1 MTNYKLTIQYV
12 GTRYDGW
19 QRQGNTDNTIQGKL
33 ETLLSRLFG
42 FPVEIIGSGRTD
54 AGAHAYGQVANFR
67 VPVDLPEQEVLE
79 YMNQYLPKDIA
90 VSSVEKVDERFH
102 SRFNVKRK
110 TYQYRIWNSCISN
123 VFEKNFVYEMT
134 DALDVDRMKEAAI
147 YLIGEHDFKAF
158 CSNKRMKKSTVRTIY
173 EINIEEL
180 EPEIRITITGNG
192 FLYNMVR
199 IIVGTLLEIGMGE
212 KKPSDVPA
220 MLAGKDRRTTG
231 YTVPPSG
238 LMLMEVEY

>member
-54 AGAHAYGQVANFR
+54 AGAHAFGQVANFHI
-67 VPVDLPEQEVLE
+67 PVDMSTQEILE

-90 VSSVEKVDERFH
+90 VSSVEKVDDRFH

-110 TYQYRIWNSCISN
+110 TYQYRIWNSYISN
-123 VFEKNFVYEMT
+123 VFEKNFVYEVT
-134 DALDVDRMKEAAI
+134 DTLDVDRMKEAAL

>member
-231 YTVPPSG
+231 YTVPPNG

>member
-1 MTNYKLTIQYV
+1 MANYKLTIQYV
-12 GTRYDGW
+12 GTKYDGW
-19 QRQGNTDNTIQGKL
+19 QRQGNTENTIQGKL
-33 ETLLSRLFG
+33 ESILGRLFTV
-42 FPVEIIGSGRTD
+42 PIEIIGSGRTD
-54 AGAHAYGQVANFR
+54 AGAHAFGQIANFH
-67 VPVDLPEQEVLE
+67 VPIEMDPNEILE

-90 VSSVEKVDERFH
+90 VSQVERVSDRFH
-102 SRFNVKRK
+102 SRFNVKCK

-123 VFEKNFVYEMT
+123 VFEKNFVYEVREP
-134 DALDVDRMKEAAI
+134 LNIDRMKEAAL
-147 YLIGEHDFKAF
+147 YFIGEHDFKAF

-199 IIVGTLLEIGMGE
+199 IIVGTLIEIGMGE
-212 KKPSDVPA
+212 RLPSDIPA
-220 MLAGKDRRTTG
+220 MLAGKDRRNAGFTA
-231 YTVPPSG
+231 PPGG

>member
-54 AGAHAYGQVANFR
+54 AGAHAFGQVANFH
-67 VPVDLPEQEVLE
+67 VPVDMSTQEILE

-90 VSSVEKVDERFH
+90 VSSGEKVDDRFH

-110 TYQYRIWNSCISN
+110 TYQYRIWNSYISN
-123 VFEKNFVYEMT
+123 VFEKNFVYEVT
-134 DALDVDRMKEAAI
+134 DTLDVDRMKEAAL

>member
-1 MTNYKLTIQYV
+1 M
-12 GTRYDGW
+12 R
-19 QRQGNTDNTIQGKL
+19 
-33 ETLLSRLFG
+33 
-42 FPVEIIGSGRTD
+42 
-54 AGAHAYGQVANFR
+54 GAHAFGQVANFH
-67 VPVDLPEQEVLE
+67 VPVDMSTQEILE

-90 VSSVEKVDERFH
+90 VSSVEKVDDRFH

-110 TYQYRIWNSCISN
+110 TYQYRIWNSYISN
-123 VFEKNFVYEMT
+123 VFEKNFVYEVT
-134 DALDVDRMKEAAI
+134 DTLDVDRMKEAAL

>member
-54 AGAHAYGQVANFR
+54 AGAHAFGQVANFR
-67 VPVDLPEQEVLE
+67 VPVDLPEKEVLE

-90 VSSVEKVDERFH
+90 VSRVEKVDDRFH

-123 VFEKNFVYEMT
+123 VFEKNFVYETT

-231 YTVPPSG
+231 YTVPPNG

>member
-1 MTNYKLTIQYV
+1 MANYKLTIQYV

-54 AGAHAYGQVANFR
+54 AGAHAYGQVANFH
-67 VPVDLPEQEVLE
+67 VPVDMPAREILE

-90 VSSVEKVDERFH
+90 VSSVEKVDDRFH

-110 TYQYRIWNSCISN
+110 TYQYRIWNSYISN
-123 VFEKNFVYEMT
+123 VFEKNFVYEVT
-134 DALDVDRMKEAAI
+134 DTLDVDRMKEAAL
-147 YLIGEHDFKAF
+147 YLIGKHDFKAF

-220 MLAGKDRRTTG
+220 MLAGKDRRTAG
-231 YTVPPSG
+231 YTAPPSG

>member
-54 AGAHAYGQVANFR
+54 AGAHAFGQVANFH
-67 VPVDLPEQEVLE
+67 VPVDMPTQDILE

-90 VSSVEKVDERFH
+90 VSSVEKVDDRFH

-110 TYQYRIWNSCISN
+110 TYQYRIWNSYISN
-123 VFEKNFVYEMT
+123 VFEKNFVYEVT
-134 DALDVDRMKEAAI
+134 DTLDVDRMKEAAL

-238 LMLMEVEY
+238 LMLMDVEY

>member
-54 AGAHAYGQVANFR
+54 AGAHAFGQVANFH
-67 VPVDLPEQEVLE
+67 VPVDMSTQEILE

-90 VSSVEKVDERFH
+90 VSSVEKVDDRFH

-110 TYQYRIWNSCISN
+110 TYQYRIWNSYISN
-123 VFEKNFVYEMT
+123 VFEKNFVYEVT
-134 DALDVDRMKEAAI
+134 DTLDVDRMKEAAL

>member
-67 VPVDLPEQEVLE
+67 VPVDLPEQDVLE
-79 YMNQYLPKDIA
+79 YMNLYLPKDIA
-90 VSSVEKVDERFH
+90 VSRVEKVDDRFH

>member
-54 AGAHAYGQVANFR
+54 AGAHAYGQVANFH
-67 VPVDLPEQEVLE
+67 VPVDMPTQEILE

-90 VSSVEKVDERFH
+90 VSSVEKVDDRFH

-110 TYQYRIWNSCISN
+110 TYQYRIWNSYISN
-123 VFEKNFVYEMT
+123 VFEKNFVYEVT
-134 DALDVDRMKEAAI
+134 DALDVDRMKEAAL

>member
-54 AGAHAYGQVANFR
+54 AGAHAFGQVANFH
-67 VPVDLPEQEVLE
+67 VPVDMSTQEILE

-90 VSSVEKVDERFH
+90 VSSVEKVDDRFH

-110 TYQYRIWNSCISN
+110 TYQYRIWNSYISN
-123 VFEKNFVYEMT
+123 VFEKNFVYEVT
-134 DALDVDRMKEAAI
+134 DTLDVDRMKEAAL

-238 LMLMEVEY
+238 LMLMEVVY

>member
-54 AGAHAYGQVANFR
+54 AGAHAFGQVANFH
-67 VPVDLPEQEVLE
+67 VPVDMSTQEILE

-90 VSSVEKVDERFH
+90 VSSVEKVDDRFH

-110 TYQYRIWNSCISN
+110 TYQYRIWNSYISN
-123 VFEKNFVYEMT
+123 VFEKNFVYEVT
-134 DALDVDRMKEAAI
+134 DILDVDRMKEAAL

>member
-54 AGAHAYGQVANFR
+54 AGAHAFGQVANFH
-67 VPVDLPEQEVLE
+67 VPVDMSTQDILE
-79 YMNQYLPKDIA
+79 YMNEYLPKDIA
-90 VSSVEKVDERFH
+90 VSSVEKVDDRFH

-110 TYQYRIWNSCISN
+110 TYQYRIWNSYISN
-123 VFEKNFVYEMT
+123 VFEKNFVYEVT
-134 DALDVDRMKEAAI
+134 DTLDVDRMKEAAL

>member
-54 AGAHAYGQVANFR
+54 AGAHAFGQVANFH
-67 VPVDLPEQEVLE
+67 VPVDMSTQEILE

-90 VSSVEKVDERFH
+90 VSSIEKVDDRFH

-110 TYQYRIWNSCISN
+110 TYQYRIWNSYISN
-123 VFEKNFVYEMT
+123 VFEKNFVYEVT
-134 DALDVDRMKEAAI
+134 DTLDVDRMKEAAL

>member
-1 MTNYKLTIQYV
+1 MTNYKLTIQYE

-54 AGAHAYGQVANFR
+54 AGAHAYGQVANFH
-67 VPVDLPEQEVLE
+67 VPVDMSTQEILE

-90 VSSVEKVDERFH
+90 VSSVEKVDDRFH

-110 TYQYRIWNSCISN
+110 TYQYRIWNSYISN
-123 VFEKNFVYEMT
+123 VFEKNFVYEVT
-134 DALDVDRMKEAAI
+134 DTLDVDRMKEAAL

-238 LMLMEVEY
+238 LMLMDVEY

>member
-1 MTNYKLTIQYV
+1 MNYKLTIQYV

-33 ETLLSRLFG
+33 EAVLSRLFG
-42 FPVEIIGSGRTD
+42 IPIEIIGSGRTD
-54 AGAHAYGQVANFR
+54 AGAHAFGQVANFH
-67 VPVDLPEQEVLE
+67 VPVDMPEQEILE
-79 YMNQYLPKDIA
+79 YMNLYLPKDIA
-90 VSSVEKVDERFH
+90 VIRVEKVADRFH
-102 SRFNVKRK
+102 SRFNVKCK

-123 VFEKNFVYEMT
+123 VFEKGFLYEVT
-134 DALDVDRMKEAAI
+134 DTLNIDRMKEAAL
-147 YLIGEHDFKAF
+147 YLIGEHDFRAF

-180 EPEIRITITGNG
+180 EPEIRITITGDG

-199 IIVGTLLEIGMGE
+199 IIVGTLIEIGMGE
-212 KKPSDVPA
+212 KNPSDVPA
-220 MLAGKDRRTTG
+220 MLAGKDRRNAGFTA
-231 YTVPPSG
+231 PPGG